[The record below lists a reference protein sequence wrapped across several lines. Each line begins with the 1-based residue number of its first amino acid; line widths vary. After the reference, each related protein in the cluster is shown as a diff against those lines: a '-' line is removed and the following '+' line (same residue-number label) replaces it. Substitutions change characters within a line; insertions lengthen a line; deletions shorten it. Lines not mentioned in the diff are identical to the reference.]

1 MVEAAQSF
9 SESRSI
15 LVIHNGTGNLNLQSV
30 SAQQPIQSASPI
42 NLAGRAARG
51 ELMWGDNKI

>member
-1 MVEAAQSF
+1 MEAAQSF

-51 ELMWGDNKI
+51 ELM